1 MPDISM
7 CPGNDCPLKE
17 ECYRH
22 KATPSEYQ
30 SYFVEAP
37 YDSFNKDCDF
47 FWRIEKKNKT
57 EE

>member
-7 CPGNDCPLKE
+7 CPGDDCPLKE
-17 ECYRH
+17 ECYRF

-30 SYFVEAP
+30 SYFAEAP

-47 FWRIEKKNKT
+47 FWKINKKP